1 MPKKKIPGKVFN
13 PWKYNMNFCNEC
25 HGLGKT
31 FNEDD
36 SKKVCQIC
44 GGFGLIKKQGCGFEE
59 EEGT

>member
-1 MPKKKIPGKVFN
+1 
-13 PWKYNMNFCNEC
+13 MNFCNEC
-25 HGLGKT
+25 HGLGET

-44 GGFGLIKKQGCGFEE
+44 GGFGLIKKQGCGLEE